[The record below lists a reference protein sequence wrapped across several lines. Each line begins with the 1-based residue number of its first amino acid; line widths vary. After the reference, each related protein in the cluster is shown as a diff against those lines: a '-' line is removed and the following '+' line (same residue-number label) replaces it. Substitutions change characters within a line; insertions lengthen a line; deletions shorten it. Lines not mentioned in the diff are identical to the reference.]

1 MTLSDLSVKRPVFA
15 AVAAIVLCVIGVTA
29 FFTLPVRELPSIDP
43 PVVSIETDY
52 IGASAEVMEQRVTQV
67 IEQQI
72 AGIQGIDVV
81 NSSSRDGVSRI
92 NITFTLDRD
101 IDAAANDVRDAVS
114 HVANQLPVDA
124 KPPQIAKASANAQS
138 ILFMGLTSTKQS
150 QLQLAD
156 YANQY
161 LVARLSTIPG
171 VGQVRLGGAGLYSMR
186 IWLDADAMAARG
198 VSVDDVQNALN
209 AQNVELPAGAL
220 ESTSKDYTIRVNRQY
235 NTPAEFAA
243 LPIVPSRGGSSGASA
258 SSFNAPSPTTSAAV
272 TVTARG
278 ANSQA
283 PTVGVQLP
291 NAQSGSNYIV
301 RLGDIARIEE
311 GPDDR
316 RNYFEVSGHPEVS
329 LSVTGQ
335 AQANN
340 LQISTDAR
348 KMMKDINAS
357 LPPGTHLDI
366 IVDYSVFT
374 SDAIREVWIT
384 MAMSLGLV
392 ALVNLLFLGSWR
404 AAIIPSVVAPICI
417 LSTFTVLAAFG
428 FSINLLSLLALVLAI
443 GLVVD
448 DAIVVVENVQRHVDE
463 GEPPPVAAQRGAK
476 QVFFAVVATTIVLIA
491 VFAPLM
497 VLPGYIGRLFVE
509 LAVTV
514 AAAVFFSALL
524 ALSLSPM
531 LGSKL
536 LRPASNAGFL
546 ARIVDKAT
554 EAVKR
559 SYAASLEMLLS
570 TRSATVVTCVVV
582 LTLAAAAGGLFLV
595 LPKELV
601 PNEDR
606 GRVDLNIQGPE
617 GAGYDYTVRAVHQAE
632 PYFEGLRK
640 KGVLTD
646 YLFAVPSFGNGQ
658 YNTGFGTTVM
668 SDWRKRTLTADDLAA
683 QINKTLS
690 TITSTQFIAS
700 VRGAFSRGG
709 MSGSNVDFIVTGD
722 DYEAINNWIQ
732 PVLKAARANPG
743 LARPRI
749 DYEPTSPRLLVD
761 IDHDKAAS
769 LGVSAQEIGSALQV
783 MFGSKQ
789 VTTYLKN
796 GQEYYVTLQ
805 TDLDK
810 RRTVEDLDKLTVR
823 TASGSLVPLSNVV
836 KTEVRGDTPDRER
849 VDRIR
854 AITLTQQ
861 LNPGYT
867 VEQAMSF
874 YKKLAETLPPGMQ
887 IKWGGQ
893 AKDYLEASNAVG
905 FAFGGAL
912 LLVFLALAAQFESWI
927 HPAIIML
934 TVPLA
939 ALGGLFGLLIAG
951 SSINTYSEI
960 GLIILIGIAAK
971 NGILIVEFANQLRDE
986 GRSVHD
992 AVIEAATL
1000 RLRPIIMT
1008 SISAAFGALPLI
1020 LAAGPG
1026 AGSRRTIGVTVFT
1039 GAIFST
1045 LLTLFV
1051 VPVFYNMLAR
1061 FTRSPEWTAKEIERY
1076 EEEERARGGGAP
1088 QPRPAE

>member
-1 MTLSDLSVKRPVFA
+1 MTLSDFSVKRPVAA
-15 AVAAIVLCVIGVTA
+15 AVAAIVLCVIGVAA

-52 IGASAEVMEQRVTQV
+52 TGASAEVIEQRITQV
-67 IEQQI
+67 IEQQV

-81 NSSSRDGVSRI
+81 NSSSRDGISRI
-92 NITFTLDRD
+92 NITFTLNRD
-101 IDAAANDVRDAVS
+101 LDGAANDVRDAVS
-114 HVANQLPVDA
+114 HVANQLPIDA
-124 KPPQIAKASANAQS
+124 KPPQISKASANAQS
-138 ILFMGLTSTKQS
+138 ILFLAFTSSKLS

-171 VGQVRLGGAGLYSMR
+171 VGQVRMSGAGLYSMR
-186 IWLDADAMAARG
+186 IWLNPDAMAARG
-198 VSVDDVQNALN
+198 VTVDDVANALN
-209 AQNVELPAGAL
+209 NQNVELPAGAL
-220 ESTSKDYTIRVNRQY
+220 ESQSKDYTIRVNRQY
-235 NTPAEFAA
+235 NTPAEFAQ
-243 LPIVPSRGGSSGASA
+243 LPIIASRGATSGTTT
-258 SSFNAPSPTTSAAV
+258 SSFGAPSPTSSSAV
-272 TVTARG
+272 TATARG
-278 ANSQA
+278 ANSQM
-283 PTVGVQLP
+283 PTVGAQLP

-301 RLGDIARIEE
+301 RLGDIARVEE

-316 RNYFEVSGHPEVS
+316 RNYFEVSGQKEVGM
-329 LSVTGQ
+329 SVTGQ
-335 AQANN
+335 AEANN
-340 LQISTDAR
+340 LQISNDTR
-348 KMMKDINAS
+348 KMIKEINAS
-357 LPPGTHLDI
+357 LPPGTALKI
-366 IVDYSVFT
+366 VVDYSQFT
-374 SDAIREVWIT
+374 ADAIREVWIT
-384 MAMSLGLV
+384 MGIALALV
-392 ALVNLLFLGSWR
+392 ALVNFLFLGSWR
-404 AAIIPSVVAPICI
+404 AAIIPAVVAPICI
-417 LSTFTVLAAFG
+417 VSTFTVLAMFG

-463 GEPPPVAAQRGAK
+463 GEPSIVAAQRGAK
-476 QVFFAVVATTIVLIA
+476 QVFFAVIATTAVLIA

-497 VLPGYIGRLFVE
+497 VLPGYIGRLFIE

-514 AAAVFFSALL
+514 AAAVFFSALM

-536 LRPASNAGFL
+536 LRPATGEGFF
-546 ARIVDKAT
+546 ARTVDAVM
-554 EAVKR
+554 EGVKR
-559 SYAASLEMLLS
+559 SYSASLQMLLGHRLS
-570 TRSATVVTCVVV
+570 TALTIVVV
-582 LTLAAAAGGLFLV
+582 VGLAAMAGGLFML

-606 GRVDLNIQGPE
+606 GRVDLSIQGPE
-617 GAGYDYTVRAVHQAE
+617 GAGFDYTLHAVHQAE
-632 PYFEGLRK
+632 PYFESLRQ

-646 YLFAVPSFGNGQ
+646 YLFAVPAFGNAQ

-683 QINKTLS
+683 QINKKVAA
-690 TITSTQFIAS
+690 ITSVQFVAS
-700 VRGAFSRGG
+700 VRGPFSRGG
-709 MSGSNVDFIVTGD
+709 SSGSNVDFIVSGD
-722 DYEAINNWIQ
+722 DYDQIDKWIQ
-732 PVLKAARANPG
+732 PILKAAKANPG

-789 VTTYLKN
+789 VTTYVKS

-810 RRTVEDLDKLTVR
+810 RRTVEDLNRLTVR

-854 AITLTQQ
+854 SITLTQQ

-867 VEQAMSF
+867 VGEAVKF
-874 YKKLAETLPPGMQ
+874 YQDLAAKQPPGMQ

-905 FAFGGAL
+905 LAFGGAL

-927 HPAIIML
+927 HPGIIML

-992 AVIEAATL
+992 AVIEAAAL
-1000 RLRPIIMT
+1000 RLRPIVMT
-1008 SISAAFGALPLI
+1008 SISAAFGSLPLI

-1026 AGSRRTIGVTVFT
+1026 AGSRQTIGVTVFT

-1051 VPVFYNMLAR
+1051 VPVFYNLLAR
-1061 FTRSPEWTAKEIERY
+1061 FTKSPEWTAKQIEAY
-1076 EEEERARGGGAP
+1076 EDEERARSAGAEP
-1088 QPRPAE
+1088 KPAE